1 MRILFSNLGYATGIN
16 GTLRQHAGKILRHAF
31 QTKAMQHKILAQF
44 NNIIEGTNPD
54 LCCLVELD
62 QGSIHSGYF
71 NQMNA
76 LISTQ
81 YPVYDIANK
90 YGPHSHFSSLLFH
103 RGKSNGFL
111 AKTPQVFERLY
122 FEHGAKR
129 LIYKIQLR
137 EELTLFFAHFSLTRK
152 IRTKQFV
159 EMKRLVEATK
169 GDALVFGDFNTLTG
183 LGELKPLVEDNFLIL
198 LNSPDMPTFR
208 FHRWQHTLDLC
219 LASPALAP
227 ICRLEVIAQP
237 FSDHEAL
244 LLEFSL
250 PPPTSRRYPPI
261 AP

>member
-90 YGPHSHFSSLLFH
+90 YGPHSHLSSLLFH

-111 AKTPQVFERLY
+111 AKTPQSFERLY

-137 EELTLFFAHFSLTRK
+137 PNLTLFFAHFSLTRK
-152 IRTKQFV
+152 IRAKQFV

-169 GDALVFGDFNTLTG
+169 GDVLVFGDFNTLTG
-183 LGELKPLVEDNFLIL
+183 LGELKPLVEGNFLTL
-198 LNSPDMPTFR
+198 LNSRDSPTFR
-208 FHRWQHTLDLC
+208 FHRWQHILDLC
-219 LASPALAP
+219 LVSPALAP

-244 LLEFSL
+244 LLEIG
-250 PPPTSRRYPPI
+250 P
-261 AP
+261 